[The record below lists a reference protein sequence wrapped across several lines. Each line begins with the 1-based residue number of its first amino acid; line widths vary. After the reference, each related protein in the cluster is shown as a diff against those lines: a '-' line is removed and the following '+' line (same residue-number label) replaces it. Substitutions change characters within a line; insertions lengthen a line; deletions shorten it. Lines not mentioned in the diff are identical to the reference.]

1 MLSKTFIIIII
12 GTIIILIFAY
22 LFMYYLPIKVGG
34 LASQKFGEW
43 QKVYGRIKARQMTV
57 DWLKKQLIVK
67 NAGISEDGTIWI
79 EFRNGTEAN
88 ISTYSPE
95 TL

>member
-1 MLSKTFIIIII
+1 MFLKFIIIII
-12 GTIIILIFAY
+12 VIAISLIFIY
-22 LFMYYLPIKVGG
+22 LFIYYLPTKTGVI
-34 LASQKFGEW
+34 ASQKFGEW
-43 QKVYGRIKARQMTV
+43 QKVYGRTKARQMTI
-57 DWLKKQLIVK
+57 DWLKRQLIVK
-67 NAGISEDGTIWI
+67 DAGVSEDGTIWI